1 MARFNEILVGRYNRF
16 IQKLLS
22 MKGDASLFQ
31 FSTEMMAVLPFFSG
45 SENRYLEGWNRFG
58 NQISVAA
65 NGALNSAVRLRN
77 PSGSNLLVVIEEVIV
92 FNLNAAALQYQMQH
106 GVQAAD
112 LTTIQA
118 PVSGRLDARGNANP
132 STVNS
137 VGNGTPGYGSA
148 LNGFVLL
155 PNTTIVLPNNENQE
169 LPILPGDAYD
179 VFTAV
184 VNVTLNVGLIWR
196 ERLLEESERT

>member
-16 IQKLLS
+16 IQKLLG

-31 FSTEMMAVLPFFSG
+31 FSTEMQSVFPFFNG
-45 SENRYLEGWNRFG
+45 VENRYLEGWNRFA
-58 NQISVAA
+58 NQVAVAA
-65 NGALNSAVRLRN
+65 NAALNSAVRLRN
-77 PSGSNLLVVIEEVIV
+77 PSGSNLLVVIEEIIV
-92 FNLNAAALQYQMQH
+92 FNLNAASLQYQMQH

-112 LTTIQA
+112 LTTVQV
-118 PVSGRLDARGNANP
+118 PTSGRLDARGNANP
-132 STVNS
+132 SAVMS
-137 VGNGTPGYGSA
+137 VGNGTPAYGSA

-155 PNTTIVLPNNENQE
+155 PNTTILLPNNENQE

-184 VNVTLNVGLIWR
+184 VNVTINVGMIWR
-196 ERLLEESERT
+196 ERFLEESERT